1 MKESKEELEKCFKGM
16 DGTEWR
22 NLKDSIKSVPV
33 HEQKQV
39 FDCWKRSYPKIME
52 RRYPK
57 KHSGGITWPGKN
69 GKS

>member
-1 MKESKEELEKCFKGM
+1 MRESQEELEKCFKGM

-39 FDCWKRSYPKIME
+39 FDCWKKSYQSTVPRKPK
-52 RRYPK
+52 YY
-57 KHSGGITWPGKN
+57 GGITWPKKN
-69 GKS
+69 GRS

>member
-1 MKESKEELEKCFKGM
+1 MRESKEELEKCFKGM

-22 NLKDSIKSVPV
+22 RLKDSIKSVPV

-39 FDCWKRSYPKIME
+39 FDCWKKSYRNMVKHNNPK
-52 RRYPK
+52 RYY
-57 KHSGGITWPGKN
+57 GGITWPNKN